1 MEAQSD
7 VFIEDN
13 SIEWENVDTRVKR
26 KIFGYDEK
34 IMMVK
39 VNFDKG
45 GIGTVHSHPHSQV
58 TYVISGKFE
67 VQVGDAKKILKAG
80 DCFYIPPHIKH
91 GAINL
96 EPGELVDVFSP
107 IREDFL
113 T

>member
-1 MEAQSD
+1 MEAQSE

-45 GIGTVHSHPHSQV
+45 GIGTIHSHPHSQV

-67 VQVGDAKKILKAG
+67 VQVGDAKKN
-80 DCFYIPPHIKH
+80 IKSRR
-91 GAINL
+91 L
-96 EPGELVDVFSP
+96 
-107 IREDFL
+107 FL
-113 T
+113 HPTTHQTWSD